1 MSVYG
6 LSADAIMFCYF
17 VEKNSNVSEDS
28 LRCPDPMKKFFL
40 SNKSSDSEDE
50 KRRAAG
56 KDGSNNTG
64 EGAKKPEDLEPG
76 KVVEL
81 GSK

>member
-28 LRCPDPMKKFFL
+28 LRCPEPMKNFFL

-50 KRRAAG
+50 KRRAAAQN
-56 KDGSNNTG
+56 GSTTTS
-64 EGAKKPEDLEPG
+64 EAAKQPEEIQPA
-76 KVVEL
+76 KVV
-81 GSK
+81 